1 VENNAHRAGAVGAGA
16 DALFDVPAY
25 GDHVVRTEAGTQRRA
40 GAGDGNGVVLGED
53 DARRVFHEPRR
64 QDRQPMVGRA
74 VDVDDVEPFRP
85 QQGAQC
91 AQGSGK
97 LVEARR
103 IVLRMRRDA
112 GHLRG
117 ERVQGAGGRRRHG
130 DAELPRQARGQPGD
144 IDRVSADVR
153 AGVEIRVE
161 DLHGRGRRGGPS
173 PTIRAAACRSAVR
186 PLTNPS
192 ARAARRPALPGGQG
206 RWSMLRAAQKH
217 ILETRTNAQSARFP
231 RFVRPP
237 RPGGRRRGPGR
248 DPVLPGA
255 GRRAGHRLPHQ
266 AAALRG
272 AVPARRPARFH
283 RPPAGRESAR
293 LAGPAHH
300 RREPFRGGR
309 QQRRRPGGAAAPD
322 GYTLVMG
329 AVATHAIN
337 PWLFANLP
345 YDPIKDFAPVTIVA
359 AVPNVLV
366 MNVDFAKK
374 NGIESLA
381 DLIAYAKKNPD
392 RLNYG
397 SGGNGSAGHLAGE
410 LLKARAGIKAVHI
423 PYQGASPAQLAL
435 LGGQSDFM
443 FDNLASAAP
452 LIKDGKVKALAVTT
466 LQRSSLLAD
475 VPTMDEAGVKGFDLG
490 TWFGVFTTG
499 GTPAAV
505 VAKLNKAYADALRQ
519 PDVRQRLLAMGS
531 EAEPMTPEA
540 FAAFV
545 KNEKNKYQE
554 VVKLSGASLN

>member
-1 VENNAHRAGAVGAGA
+1 MRNPQQSPVSSARRALVRGAVALAAALACTGPALAQDTDFPTKPLRFVVPYPPGGPLDSTARMLAEKVRVSLGQPVIVENR
-16 DALFDVPAY
+16 
-25 GDHVVRTEAGTQRRA
+25 
-40 GAGDGNGVVLGED
+40 
-53 DARRVFHEPRR
+53 
-64 QDRQPMVGRA
+64 
-74 VDVDDVEPFRP
+74 
-85 QQGAQC
+85 
-91 AQGSGK
+91 S
-97 LVEARR
+97 
-103 IVLRMRRDA
+103 
-112 GHLRG
+112 
-117 ERVQGAGGRRRHG
+117 GAGGNIG
-130 DAELPRQARGQPGD
+130 
-144 IDRVSADVR
+144 ADLV
-153 AGVEIRVE
+153 A
-161 DLHGRGRRGGPS
+161 
-173 PTIRAAACRSAVR
+173 
-186 PLTNPS
+186 
-192 ARAARRPALPGGQG
+192 
-206 RWSMLRAAQKH
+206 K
-217 ILETRTNAQSARFP
+217 
-231 RFVRPP
+231 
-237 RPGGRRRGPGR
+237 
-248 DPVLPGA
+248 
-255 GRRAGHRLPHQ
+255 
-266 AAALRG
+266 
-272 AVPARRPARFH
+272 
-283 RPPAGRESAR
+283 
-293 LAGPAHH
+293 
-300 RREPFRGGR
+300 
-309 QQRRRPGGAAAPD
+309 AAPD

-366 MNVDFAKK
+366 MNVDFAKQ
-374 NGIESLA
+374 NHIDSLA
-381 DLIAYAKKNPD
+381 DLIAYAKKNPG

-410 LLKARAGIKAVHI
+410 LLKARAGIDAVHV

-443 FDNLASAAP
+443 FDNLAASAP

-466 LQRSSLLAD
+466 LKRSSLLAD

-505 VAKLNKAYADALRQ
+505 VAKLNKAYADALRE